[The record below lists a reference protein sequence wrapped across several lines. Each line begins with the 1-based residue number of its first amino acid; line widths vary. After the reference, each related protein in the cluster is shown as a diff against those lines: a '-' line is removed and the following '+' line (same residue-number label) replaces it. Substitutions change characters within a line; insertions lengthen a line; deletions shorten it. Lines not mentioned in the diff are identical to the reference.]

1 MAIARIHKKTNY
13 TVIDNGILKDKN
25 LSLKAKG
32 LLITCLSLPD
42 GWKYSVQGL
51 VSICKEGRE
60 AIENTLKELSK
71 QGYLFIEK
79 HNDRENG
86 QFNYIYNFYEDKSE
100 NPHVDNPEQAN
111 PEPGN
116 QEVVN
121 PLLLST
127 KVLSTKVLSKERLN
141 TKDIK
146 DIMSEVSEDTIE
158 QPVKEEEKYNKES
171 FERKIVD
178 KLIDHVVKLNPRQK
192 EKPKTT
198 KQLNAWCDEVEKM
211 IRIDKFS
218 EEEVEMM
225 LDFAIT
231 DSFWHKN
238 ILSTAKLRKQTDKLM
253 IAIKAK
259 NKGGME
265 KKLENNGRMDEPEIT
280 PEQREAVRQ
289 LMLREGEL
297 W

>member
-1 MAIARIHKKTNY
+1 MANRRMFSLDVVDTDLFMNMPMTAQNLYFHFGMRADDDGFVSSPKTLMRMLGANEDDLRIL
-13 TVIDNGILKDKN
+13 I
-25 LSLKAKG
+25 SKG
-32 LLITCLSLPD
+32 LMLPFD
-42 GWKYSVQGL
+42 SGIVVIVDWNINNQLRKDRY
-51 VSICKEGRE
+51 KETIYVVEKSQLKMENGRYYIKNKQ
-60 AIENTLKELSK
+60 IENAWQPYGNHMATQYSL
-71 QGYLFIEK
+71 G
-79 HNDRENG
+79 
-86 QFNYIYNFYEDKSE
+86 EDSIDK
-100 NPHVDNPEQAN
+100 DN
-111 PEPGN
+111 
-116 QEVVN
+116 
-121 PLLLST
+121 
-127 KVLSTKVLSKERLN
+127 
-141 TKDIK
+141 K

-218 EEEVEMM
+218 EKEVEMM

-289 LMLREGEL
+289 LMLSEGEL